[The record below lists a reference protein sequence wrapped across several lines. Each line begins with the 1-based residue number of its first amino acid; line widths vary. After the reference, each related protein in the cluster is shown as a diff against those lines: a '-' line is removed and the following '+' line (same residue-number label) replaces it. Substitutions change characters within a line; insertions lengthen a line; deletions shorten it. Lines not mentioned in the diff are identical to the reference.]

1 MRQPEGPY
9 VPALGL
15 HAFTD
20 AYDRLIA
27 RFFPEA
33 AVKSRLLDLA
43 EVGEGV
49 RVLDLGCGTGT
60 LLAMAAE
67 RGALV
72 TGIDADPKMLAKAVP
87 KLQGREA
94 QLIQGYTTAV
104 DLPKE
109 SFDVVISSLFFH
121 HLHTADKR
129 STLERALHWLAP
141 GGRMVI
147 ADFAR
152 PRHPVHKALFLPVR
166 MLDGFELTRDV
177 LDERVPALMVEVG
190 FQGVREVEARTT
202 IFGALAF
209 WSGWSADHVP
219 AL

>member
-1 MRQPEGPY
+1 MSQPEGQY
-9 VPALGL
+9 VPALGI

-20 AYDRLIA
+20 AYDALIA

-43 EVGEGV
+43 EVGSGV

-67 RGALV
+67 RGAVV

-94 QLIQGYTTAV
+94 RLVEGYTTAV
-104 DLPKE
+104 DLPE
-109 SFDVVISSLFFH
+109 ASFDVVISSLFFH
-121 HLHTADKR
+121 HLRTADKR
-129 STLERALHWLAP
+129 ATLERALRWLMP
-141 GGRMVI
+141 GGRLVI

-152 PRHPVHKALFLPVR
+152 PRHPIHKAQFLPVR
-166 MLDGFELTRDV
+166 MLDGFGLTRDV
-177 LDERVPALMVEVG
+177 LDERVPALMAEVG
-190 FQGVREVEARTT
+190 FQGVEEVEARTT
-202 IFGALAF
+202 IFGALA
-209 WSGWSADHVP
+209 WWRGRKEG
-219 AL
+219 

>member
-1 MRQPEGPY
+1 MSQPEGQY
-9 VPALGL
+9 VPALGI

-20 AYDRLIA
+20 AYVALIA

-43 EVGEGV
+43 EVGSGV

-67 RGALV
+67 RGAVV

-94 QLIQGYTTAV
+94 RLVEGYTTAV
-104 DLPKE
+104 DLPE
-109 SFDVVISSLFFH
+109 ASFDVVISSLFFH
-121 HLHTADKR
+121 HLRSEDKR
-129 STLERALHWLAP
+129 ATLARARRWLRP
-141 GGRMVI
+141 GGILAI

-152 PRHPVHKALFLPVR
+152 PSGPIQRSLFTAVQV
-166 MLDGFELTRDV
+166 LDGFALTQDV
-177 LDERVPALMVEVG
+177 LDEAVPRLIQEEG
-190 FQGVREVEARTT
+190 FERRSSAEPIAT
-202 IFGALAF
+202 IFGPVGF
-209 WSGWSADHVP
+209 WTGAAP
-219 AL
+219 G

>member
-1 MRQPEGPY
+1 MSQPGGQY

-20 AYDRLIA
+20 AYDALIA
-27 RFFPEA
+27 RFFPEG
-33 AVKSRLLDLA
+33 AVKSRLLDIA
-43 EVGEGV
+43 EVGPGV

-67 RGALV
+67 RGAIV

-94 QLIQGYTTAV
+94 RLIEGYTTAV
-104 DLPKE
+104 DLPE
-109 SFDVVISSLFFH
+109 ASFDVVISSLFFH
-121 HLHTADKR
+121 HLRTADKR
-129 STLERALHWLAP
+129 ATLERALGWLTP
-141 GGRMVI
+141 GGRLVI

-166 MLDGFELTRDV
+166 LLDGFPLTQDV
-177 LDERVPALMVEVG
+177 LDERVPALMAEVG
-190 FQGVREVEARTT
+190 FRSVVEVEARTT
-202 IFGALAF
+202 IFGALAW
-209 WSGWSADHVP
+209 WSGSREP
-219 AL
+219 

>member
-1 MRQPEGPY
+1 MSDPGSPY

-20 AYDRLIA
+20 AYDALIA

-33 AVKSRLLDLA
+33 AVKSRLLDIA
-43 EVGEGV
+43 EVGPGV

-87 KLQGREA
+87 KLEGREA
-94 QLIQGYTTAV
+94 RLVEGYTTTV
-104 DLPKE
+104 ELPE
-109 SFDVVISSLFFH
+109 ASFDVVISSLFFH
-121 HLHTADKR
+121 HLRTEDKR
-129 STLERALHWLAP
+129 ATLERALHWLVP
-141 GGRMVI
+141 GGRLVI

-166 MLDGFELTRDV
+166 LLDGFELTRDV
-177 LDERVPALMVEVG
+177 LDERVPALMAEVG
-190 FQGVREVEARTT
+190 FQGMEEVEARTT
-202 IFGALAF
+202 LCGARA
-209 WSGWSADHVP
+209 WWRGRKEG
-219 AL
+219 